1 MALPVYLQQFKAAG
15 IYRVVYDQSTVRGV
29 EAETLRLVVGYSEQG
44 PFNIPTYVKSVSE
57 FKALYGNINKNLE
70 RRGVFFHRLAIQA
83 LAAGP
88 ILCLNLKNFS
98 EQPDAKVDY
107 CSIGTNDNPLAT
119 SEPKKTAVTDIYDT
133 SGFWELSEEQ
143 VANLKSNSNSKKYIN
158 ICAADTIKNSN
169 TFFIRKAIDSNVKG
183 YDITV
188 SDWYSDESEIPE
200 FLKKHLDAK
209 ISDFIAEV
217 YVFGGQFTKEQI
229 DASSTLSKYFTTTGE
244 TLVLKPEVTDAWGDK
259 QDTLE
264 MLYREDTAKP
274 IGHYVGS
281 LIPEFKD
288 KNGNYMALN
297 IVFNQDENVHN
308 MIMSFNT
315 DLLYNTQDSATED
328 ENGRTPN
335 KARMKAAGDA
345 DGNNVADSFSL
356 VDLSKLRVMK
366 LEPGIPTNIT
376 AEDAEKINAVLKDA
390 VKGKTLSADKALS
403 AEDAIA
409 YNSRLKGAV
418 KDTLTAEQAVIYNSR
433 LEGAVKDTLT
443 AEQAVIYNSRLKGA
457 IKANVETTFTAEQL
471 AKYNEAIK
479 DLGGSSSAEPASKA
493 KSASETGTQETTKIT
508 PDEARAAAYN
518 ATLPGAKVEGN
529 NVTPEEAAA
538 YNAALPGA
546 KVEGNNV
553 TPEEAAAY
561 NAALTGAKTEGNN
574 VTPEEAETYNAALA
588 GVISSGND
596 VKPTE
601 AQADAYNNVVL
612 PTILPMPKPVYLK
625 GYTYTTSAVTTL
637 EQKIN
642 WHKSILETLTE
653 YKGLRRALLNKSN
666 IDFRYIVDTFEAYP
680 ESGTAEQDT
689 TKSMLSYLAKQKE
702 SALAILNFPS
712 VRNFVKYSD
721 NTMTYLTNNI
731 FDINKVVKLYRL
743 PNNSEGASFC
753 AFYTPV
759 KFTDGYIDTIV
770 PSAGLVSNL
779 FMQKYASRQ
788 PYYIIAG
795 PNYGL
800 ISSNGLVGPDYNYSN
815 DELQIIEPF
824 GVNCMIYRPGFGT
837 FINANQ
843 TAKQTP
849 VSALSKVHVRE
860 LVIYLQDE
868 IEKVLQSYQW
878 EFNNTTTRN
887 AILDKANQICA
898 RVAANGG
905 IQAYLNVM
913 DESNNTPDVIDN
925 EMAILS
931 THIEPGRGCGK
942 MIQELTIYRTGE
954 LSSTITE

>member
-88 ILCLNLKNFS
+88 ILCLNLKKFNN
-98 EQPDAKVDY
+98 EQVQYCPIGFGTDAA
-107 CSIGTNDNPLAT
+107 NNPLAT
-119 SEPKKTAVTDIYDT
+119 PAVENVAVTSIYDT
-133 SGFWELSEEQ
+133 SGFWELSEEN
-143 VANLKSNSNSKKYIN
+143 VAALSETKKNYIN

-217 YVFGGQFTKEQI
+217 YVFGGQFTKAQI
-229 DASSTLSKYFTTTGE
+229 DASSTLSKYFTTTEEGN
-244 TLVLKPEVTDAWGDK
+244 TPILKPEVTNAWGDK

-274 IGHYVGS
+274 IGHYIGS

-315 DLLYNTQDSATED
+315 DLLYEPTNDSQNNTGGGNTGVTGKSMAPMRSAT
-328 ENGRTPN
+328 T
-335 KARMKAAGDA
+335 GDTKTVSA
-345 DGNNVADSFSL
+345 FDIID
-356 VDLSKLRVMK
+356 LRVPK
-366 LEPGIPTNIT
+366 LEPGIPTKIT
-376 AEDAEKINAVLKDA
+376 PEQAEKINAVLKDA
-390 VKGKTLSADKALS
+390 VKDKILSADKALS
-403 AEDAIA
+403 VEDAIA
-409 YNSRLKGAV
+409 YNSRL
-418 KDTLTAEQAVIYNSR
+418 E
-433 LEGAVKDTLT
+433 
-443 AEQAVIYNSRLKGA
+443 GA
-457 IKANVETTFTAEQL
+457 IKANVETPFTAEQL
-471 AKYNEAIK
+471 AKYNAAIK
-479 DLGGSSSAEPASKA
+479 DLGGSIPAEPGA
-493 KSASETGTQETTKIT
+493 KTQAISETGTQEPTKVT
-508 PDEARAAAYN
+508 PNEAQAAAYN
-518 ATLPGAKVEGN
+518 ATLAGAKAEGDTLN
-529 NVTPEEAAA
+529 T
-538 YNAALPGA
+538 
-546 KVEGNNV
+546 
-553 TPEEAAAY
+553 
-561 NAALTGAKTEGNN
+561 
-574 VTPEEAETYNAALA
+574 EEAEAYNAALA
-588 GVISSGND
+588 GAISPGDS
-596 VKPTE
+596 VEPTE
-601 AQADAYNNVVL
+601 AQANAYNNIVL
-612 PTILPMPKPVYLK
+612 PEEIEKKMPKPVYLK

-637 EQKIN
+637 EQKIG

-753 AFYTPV
+753 AFYTPL

-800 ISSNGLVGPDYNYSN
+800 ISSNGLVGPD
-815 DELQIIEPF
+815 
-824 GVNCMIYRPGFGT
+824 
-837 FINANQ
+837 
-843 TAKQTP
+843 
-849 VSALSKVHVRE
+849 
-860 LVIYLQDE
+860 
-868 IEKVLQSYQW
+868 
-878 EFNNTTTRN
+878 
-887 AILDKANQICA
+887 
-898 RVAANGG
+898 
-905 IQAYLNVM
+905 
-913 DESNNTPDVIDN
+913 
-925 EMAILS
+925 
-931 THIEPGRGCGK
+931 
-942 MIQELTIYRTGE
+942 
-954 LSSTITE
+954 

>member
-98 EQPDAKVDY
+98 KQTDANVEY
-107 CSIGTNDNPLAT
+107 CTIGADDNPLAT
-119 SEPKKTAVTDIYDT
+119 SDPIETAVTNIYDT

-143 VANLKSNSNSKKYIN
+143 VANLNSKNYIN

-169 TFFIRKAIDSNVKG
+169 TFFIRKAIGSNVKG

-200 FLKKHLDAK
+200 FLKKHLNAK

-229 DASSTLSKYFTTTGE
+229 SASSVLGKYFDDKAVSP
-244 TLVLKPEVTDAWGDK
+244 TLRLEVTDAWGDK

-315 DLLYNTQDSATED
+315 DLLYKTQDSVTPK
-328 ENGRTPN
+328 TPN
-335 KARMKAAGDA
+335 KARMKAAGVT
-345 DGNNVADSFSL
+345 GSNNVADSFNL
-356 VDLSKLRVMK
+356 VDLSVMK
-366 LEPGIPTNIT
+366 LEPGIPTKIT
-376 AEDAEKINAVLKDA
+376 PEQAEKINAVLKDA
-390 VKGKTLSADKALS
+390 VKDKFLSANKALS
-403 AEDAIA
+403 VEDAIA
-409 YNSRLKGAV
+409 YNSRL
-418 KDTLTAEQAVIYNSR
+418 E
-433 LEGAVKDTLT
+433 
-443 AEQAVIYNSRLKGA
+443 GA
-457 IKANVETTFTAEQL
+457 IKANIETTFTAEQL
-471 AKYNEAIK
+471 VKYNAAIK
-479 DLGGSSSAEPASKA
+479 DLGGSIPAEPAVKA
-493 KSASETGTQETTKIT
+493 KSVSEEGTQEPTKVT
-508 PDEARAAAYN
+508 PNEAQAAAYN
-518 ATLPGAKVEGN
+518 ATLAGAKAEGDTLN
-529 NVTPEEAAA
+529 D
-538 YNAALPGA
+538 G
-546 KVEGNNV
+546 
-553 TPEEAAAY
+553 
-561 NAALTGAKTEGNN
+561 
-574 VTPEEAETYNAALA
+574 EAEAYNAALA

-601 AQADAYNNVVL
+601 AQANAYNTL
-612 PTILPMPKPVYLK
+612 LMPKPVYLE
-625 GYTYTTSAVTTL
+625 GYTYTTSPVTNL
-637 EQKIN
+637 KEKID
-642 WHKSILETLTE
+642 WHKSILETLTK

-721 NTMTYLTNNI
+721 TYLTNNI

-753 AFYTPV
+753 AFYTPL

-905 IQAYLNVM
+905 IQAYFNVM

>member
-88 ILCLNLKNFS
+88 ILCLNLKKFNN
-98 EQPDAKVDY
+98 EQVQY
-107 CSIGTNDNPLAT
+107 CPIGTGTDAANNPLAT
-119 SEPKKTAVTDIYDT
+119 PAVENVAVTSIYDT
-133 SGFWELSEEQ
+133 SGFWELSEEN
-143 VANLKSNSNSKKYIN
+143 VAALSETKKNYIN

-200 FLKKHLDAK
+200 FLKEHLDAK

-217 YVFGGQFTKEQI
+217 YVFGGQFTKAQI

-244 TLVLKPEVTDAWGDK
+244 TLVLKPEVTNAWGDK

-315 DLLYNTQDSATED
+315 DLLYETPDDSQNNTEGGNTDVTGKSMAPMRSTTTGDTKAVSAFD
-328 ENGRTPN
+328 II
-335 KARMKAAGDA
+335 D
-345 DGNNVADSFSL
+345 
-356 VDLSKLRVMK
+356 LRVPK
-366 LEPGIPTNIT
+366 LEPGIPTKIT
-376 AEDAEKINAVLKDA
+376 PEQAEKINA
-390 VKGKTLSADKALS
+390 T
-403 AEDAIA
+403 
-409 YNSRLKGAV
+409 
-418 KDTLTAEQAVIYNSR
+418 

-479 DLGGSSSAEPASKA
+479 DLGGSIPAEPAVKA
-493 KSASETGTQETTKIT
+493 KSASEAGTQETTKIT
-508 PDEARAAAYN
+508 PDEAQAAAYN
-518 ATLPGAKVEGN
+518 ATLTGAKKTGDKLDK
-529 NVTPEEAAA
+529 TQ
-538 YNAALPGA
+538 
-546 KVEGNNV
+546 
-553 TPEEAAAY
+553 AAAY
-561 NAALTGAKTEGNN
+561 NAALTGA
-574 VTPEEAETYNAALA
+574 
-588 GVISSGND
+588 ISDGD
-596 VKPTE
+596 GVKPTE
-601 AQADAYNNVVL
+601 AQANAYNNIVL
-612 PTILPMPKPVYLK
+612 PEEIEKKMPKPVYLQ
-625 GYTYTTSAVTTL
+625 GYTYTTSAVTNL
-637 EQKIN
+637 KEKIS

-753 AFYTPV
+753 AFYTPL

>member
-98 EQPDAKVDY
+98 DKTDAKVEY

-119 SEPKKTAVTDIYDT
+119 SDPTPTAVTEIYDT

-143 VANLKSNSNSKKYIN
+143 VANLNPNKYIN
-158 ICAADTIKNSN
+158 ICAADTKKNSN

-200 FLKKHLDAK
+200 FLKEHLDAK

-217 YVFGGQFTKEQI
+217 YVFGGQFTKAQI

-244 TLVLKPEVTDAWGDK
+244 TLVLKPEVTNAWGDK

-315 DLLYNTQDSATED
+315 DLLYKSNVTPK
-328 ENGRTPN
+328 TPN
-335 KARMKAAGDA
+335 KARMKAAGVT
-345 DGNNVADSFSL
+345 GSNNVTDSFSL
-356 VDLSKLRVMK
+356 VDLSVMK
-366 LEPGIPTNIT
+366 LEPGIPTKIT
-376 AEDAEKINAVLKDA
+376 PEQAEKINAVLKDA
-390 VKGKTLSADKALS
+390 VKDKFLSADKALS

-409 YNSRLKGAV
+409 YNSRL
-418 KDTLTAEQAVIYNSR
+418 E
-433 LEGAVKDTLT
+433 
-443 AEQAVIYNSRLKGA
+443 GA
-457 IKANVETTFTAEQL
+457 IKAGIETAFTTEQL
-471 AKYNEAIK
+471 AKYNAAIQ
-479 DLGGSSSAEPASKA
+479 DLGGSIPAEPAVKA
-493 KSASETGTQETTKIT
+493 KSASEVGTQELTKVT
-508 PDEARAAAYN
+508 PDKARAAAYN
-518 ATLPGAKVEGN
+518 ATLAGAKAEGDTLN
-529 NVTPEEAAA
+529 DEEAAA
-538 YNAALPGA
+538 YNAALVGAISPGD
-546 KVEGNNV
+546 NV
-553 TPEEAAAY
+553 
-561 NAALTGAKTEGNN
+561 N
-574 VTPEEAETYNAALA
+574 
-588 GVISSGND
+588 
-596 VKPTE
+596 PTE
-601 AQADAYNNVVL
+601 AQANAYNTL
-612 PTILPMPKPVYLK
+612 MPKPVYLE
-625 GYTYTTSAVTTL
+625 GYTYTTSAVTNL
-637 EQKIN
+637 QEKIS

-743 PNNSEGASFC
+743 PSNAEGASFC
-753 AFYTPV
+753 AFYTPL

-878 EFNNTTTRN
+878 EFNNATTRN

>member
-98 EQPDAKVDY
+98 EQDDAKVEY
-107 CSIGTNDNPLAT
+107 CSIGADDNPLAT
-119 SEPKKTAVTDIYDT
+119 SESKKDVVTKIYDT

-143 VANLKSNSNSKKYIN
+143 VANLNPDKYIN

-217 YVFGGQFTKEQI
+217 YVFGGQFTKAQI

-315 DLLYNTQDSATED
+315 DLLYKTQDSVTPK
-328 ENGRTPN
+328 TPN
-335 KARMKAAGDA
+335 KARMKAAGVT
-345 DGNNVADSFSL
+345 GSNNVADSFNL
-356 VDLSKLRVMK
+356 VDLSVMK
-366 LEPGIPTNIT
+366 LEPGIPTKIT
-376 AEDAEKINAVLKDA
+376 PEQAEKINAVLKDA
-390 VKGKTLSADKALS
+390 VKDKFLSANKALS
-403 AEDAIA
+403 VEDAIA
-409 YNSRLKGAV
+409 YNSRL
-418 KDTLTAEQAVIYNSR
+418 E
-433 LEGAVKDTLT
+433 
-443 AEQAVIYNSRLKGA
+443 GA

-471 AKYNEAIK
+471 VKYNAAIK
-479 DLGGSSSAEPASKA
+479 DLGGSIPAEPAVKA
-493 KSASETGTQETTKIT
+493 KSVSEEGTQEQTKIT
-508 PDEARAAAYN
+508 PNKAEAAAYN
-518 ATLPGAKVEGN
+518 ATLAGAKAEGDTLN
-529 NVTPEEAAA
+529 D
-538 YNAALPGA
+538 G
-546 KVEGNNV
+546 
-553 TPEEAAAY
+553 
-561 NAALTGAKTEGNN
+561 
-574 VTPEEAETYNAALA
+574 EAETYNAALVGA
-588 GVISSGND
+588 ISPGDS
-596 VKPTE
+596 VEPTE
-601 AQADAYNNVVL
+601 AQANAYNTL
-612 PTILPMPKPVYLK
+612 KPKPVYLE
-625 GYTYTTSAVTTL
+625 GYTYTTSPVTNL
-637 EQKIN
+637 KEKID
-642 WHKSILETLTE
+642 WHKDILSTLTE

-731 FDINKVVKLYRL
+731 FDINKVVKFYRL

-753 AFYTPV
+753 AFYTPL

>member
-98 EQPDAKVDY
+98 EQSDAKVEY
-107 CSIGTNDNPLAT
+107 CTIEDDGNQLAA
-119 SEPKKTAVTDIYDT
+119 SEPIETEVTNIYDT

-143 VANLKSNSNSKKYIN
+143 VANLNSRKYIN

-200 FLKKHLDAK
+200 FLKELLDSK

-217 YVFGGQFTKEQI
+217 YVFGGQFTNDQI
-229 DASSTLSKYFTTTGE
+229 SASSTLGKYFTTTGE
-244 TLVLKPEVTDAWGDK
+244 TPVLKPEVTNAWGDK

-281 LIPEFKD
+281 FIPEFKD

-315 DLLYNTQDSATED
+315 DLLYNTQSSV
-328 ENGRTPN
+328 TPN
-335 KARMKAAGDA
+335 NARMKAAGVT
-345 DGNNVADSFSL
+345 GSNNATDSFSL

-366 LEPGIPTNIT
+366 LEPGIPTKIT
-376 AEDAEKINAVLKDA
+376 AEDAEKINAA
-390 VKGKTLSADKALS
+390 
-403 AEDAIA
+403 
-409 YNSRLKGAV
+409 
-418 KDTLTAEQAVIYNSR
+418 

-443 AEQAVIYNSRLKGA
+443 AEQAVIYNSLLEGA

-471 AKYNEAIK
+471 VKYNAAIK
-479 DLGGSSSAEPASKA
+479 DLGGSIPAEPVVKA
-493 KSASETGTQETTKIT
+493 KSANEAGTQEPTKVT
-508 PDEARAAAYN
+508 PNEAQAAAYN
-518 ATLPGAKVEGN
+518 AKLTGAKKTGDKLDKQQ
-529 NVTPEEAAA
+529 AAA

-546 KVEGNNV
+546 ISPGDSVE
-553 TPEEAAAY
+553 
-561 NAALTGAKTEGNN
+561 
-574 VTPEEAETYNAALA
+574 
-588 GVISSGND
+588 
-596 VKPTE
+596 PTE
-601 AQADAYNNVVL
+601 DQADAYNTL
-612 PTILPMPKPVYLK
+612 LMPKPVYLQ
-625 GYTYTTSAVTTL
+625 GYTYTTNAVTTL
-637 EQKIN
+637 EQKIG

-680 ESGTAEQDT
+680 ESGTTEQDT

-721 NTMTYLTNNI
+721 TYLTNNI
-731 FDINKVVKLYRL
+731 FDINKVVKFYRL

-753 AFYTPV
+753 AFYTPL

>member
-98 EQPDAKVDY
+98 NNQTGANVEY
-107 CSIGTNDNPLAT
+107 CSIGADNNPLAT
-119 SEPKKTAVTDIYDT
+119 SDPTPTAVTDIYDT

-143 VANLKSNSNSKKYIN
+143 VANLNPDKYIN

-169 TFFIRKAIDSNVKG
+169 TFFIRKAIGSNVKG

-188 SDWYSDESEIPE
+188 SDWYSDETEIPE

-217 YVFGGQFTKEQI
+217 YVFGGKFTNEQI
-229 DASSTLSKYFTTTGE
+229 SASSVLGKYFDPKKE
-244 TLVLKPEVTDAWGDK
+244 SPTLRPEVTNAWGDK

-315 DLLYNTQDSATED
+315 DLLYKTTDDSQNNIGGGNTDATGKSMAPMRAATTGDTKTVSAFD
-328 ENGRTPN
+328 II
-335 KARMKAAGDA
+335 D
-345 DGNNVADSFSL
+345 
-356 VDLSKLRVMK
+356 LRVPK
-366 LEPGIPTNIT
+366 LEPGIPTKIT
-376 AEDAEKINAVLKDA
+376 PEDAEKINAVLKDA
-390 VKGKTLSADKALS
+390 VKDKILSANKALS

-409 YNSRLKGAV
+409 YNSRL
-418 KDTLTAEQAVIYNSR
+418 E
-433 LEGAVKDTLT
+433 
-443 AEQAVIYNSRLKGA
+443 GA
-457 IKANVETTFTAEQL
+457 IKAGIETAFTTEQL
-471 AKYNEAIK
+471 AKYNAAIK
-479 DLGGSSSAEPASKA
+479 DLGGSIPAEPAVKA
-493 KSASETGTQETTKIT
+493 KSVNEAGTQEPTRVT
-508 PDEARAAAYN
+508 PNEAQAAAYN
-518 ATLPGAKVEGN
+518 ATL
-529 NVTPEEAAA
+529 
-538 YNAALPGA
+538 
-546 KVEGNNV
+546 
-553 TPEEAAAY
+553 
-561 NAALTGAKTEGNN
+561 TGAKAEGDTLNDG
-574 VTPEEAETYNAALA
+574 EAETYNAALVGA
-588 GVISSGND
+588 ISSGGSVN
-596 VKPTE
+596 PTE
-601 AQADAYNNVVL
+601 AQANAYNNIVL
-612 PTILPMPKPVYLK
+612 PEEIEKQMPKPVYLE
-625 GYTYTTSAVTTL
+625 GYTYTTD
-637 EQKIN
+637 KITDLDSKIQ
-642 WHKSILETLTE
+642 WHKSILKTLTK

-680 ESGTAEQDT
+680 ETGTSSDDAEQDT
-689 TKSMLSYLAKQKE
+689 TKCMLSYLAKQKE

-712 VRNFVKYSD
+712 VRNFVKSSATLD
-721 NTMTYLTNNI
+721 TYLTNKV
-731 FDINKVVKLYRL
+731 FDINKVVKLYKL
-743 PNNSEGASFC
+743 PSNAEGASFC
-753 AFYTPV
+753 AFYTPL

>member
-88 ILCLNLKNFS
+88 ILCLNLKKFNN
-98 EQPDAKVDY
+98 EQVQYCPIGFGTDAA
-107 CSIGTNDNPLAT
+107 NNPLAT
-119 SEPKKTAVTDIYDT
+119 PAVENVAVTSIYDT
-133 SGFWELSEEQ
+133 SGFWELSEEN
-143 VANLKSNSNSKKYIN
+143 VAALSETKKNYIN

-217 YVFGGQFTKEQI
+217 YVFGGQFTKAQI
-229 DASSTLSKYFTTTGE
+229 DASSTLSKYFTTTEEGN
-244 TLVLKPEVTDAWGDK
+244 TPILKPEVTNAWGDK

-274 IGHYVGS
+274 IGHYIGS

-315 DLLYNTQDSATED
+315 DLLYNTQDSV
-328 ENGRTPN
+328 PHN
-335 KARMKAAGDA
+335 KARMKVAGNT
-345 DGNNVADSFSL
+345 DGNNAADDTFSL
-356 VDLSKLRVMK
+356 VDLNKLRVMK
-366 LEPGIPTNIT
+366 LEPGIPTTIT

-390 VKGKTLSADKALS
+390 VKDKILSADKALS
-403 AEDAIA
+403 VEDAIA
-409 YNSRLKGAV
+409 YNSRL
-418 KDTLTAEQAVIYNSR
+418 E
-433 LEGAVKDTLT
+433 
-443 AEQAVIYNSRLKGA
+443 GA
-457 IKANVETTFTAEQL
+457 IKANIETTFTAEQL
-471 AKYNEAIK
+471 AKYNAAIK
-479 DLGGSSSAEPASKA
+479 DLGGSIPAEPAVKA
-493 KSASETGTQETTKIT
+493 KSASEAGTQEPTKVT
-508 PDEARAAAYN
+508 PNEAQAAAYN
-518 ATLPGAKVEGN
+518 ATL
-529 NVTPEEAAA
+529 
-538 YNAALPGA
+538 
-546 KVEGNNV
+546 
-553 TPEEAAAY
+553 
-561 NAALTGAKTEGNN
+561 TGAKAEGDTLN
-574 VTPEEAETYNAALA
+574 TEEAEAYNAALA
-588 GVISSGND
+588 GVISSGNN
-596 VKPTE
+596 VNPTE
-601 AQADAYNNVVL
+601 AQANAYNTL
-612 PTILPMPKPVYLK
+612 LMPKPVYLK
-625 GYTYTTSAVTTL
+625 GYTYTTNAVTTL
-637 EQKIN
+637 EQKIG

-721 NTMTYLTNNI
+721 TITYLTNNI

-753 AFYTPV
+753 AFYTPL

>member
-88 ILCLNLKNFS
+88 ILCLNLKKFDN
-98 EQPDAKVDY
+98 EQVQYCAIGSGTDAA
-107 CSIGTNDNPLAT
+107 NNPLAT
-119 SEPKKTAVTDIYDT
+119 PGVENAAVTSIYDT
-133 SGFWELSEEQ
+133 SGFWELSEEN
-143 VANLKSNSNSKKYIN
+143 VAALSKTKKNYIN

-229 DASSTLSKYFTTTGE
+229 STSSVLGKYFTTTEEGN
-244 TLVLKPEVTDAWGDK
+244 TPTLKPEVTDAWGDK

-315 DLLYNTQDSATED
+315 DLLYNTQGSVTGD
-328 ENGRTPN
+328 ENGKTPN
-335 KARMKAAGDA
+335 KARMKAAGVTDN
-345 DGNNVADSFSL
+345 NNVADDSFSL

-376 AEDAEKINAVLKDA
+376 LEDAEKINTVLKDA
-390 VKGKTLSADKALS
+390 VKDKILSADKALS
-403 AEDAIA
+403 AENAIA
-409 YNSRLKGAV
+409 
-418 KDTLTAEQAVIYNSR
+418 
-433 LEGAVKDTLT
+433 
-443 AEQAVIYNSRLKGA
+443 YNSRLKGA

-479 DLGGSSSAEPASKA
+479 DLGGSIPAEPAVKA
-493 KSASETGTQETTKIT
+493 KSANEAGTQEPTKVT
-508 PDEARAAAYN
+508 PNEAQAAAYN
-518 ATLPGAKVEGN
+518 ATL
-529 NVTPEEAAA
+529 
-538 YNAALPGA
+538 
-546 KVEGNNV
+546 
-553 TPEEAAAY
+553 
-561 NAALTGAKTEGNN
+561 TGAKAEGDTLNN
-574 VTPEEAETYNAALA
+574 EEAKTYNAALA
-588 GVISSGND
+588 GVISPGYSVN
-596 VKPTE
+596 PTE
-601 AQADAYNNVVL
+601 ARANAYNNVVL
-612 PTILPMPKPVYLK
+612 PTILPMPKPVYLE
-625 GYTYTTSAVTTL
+625 GYTYTTSPVTNL
-637 EQKIN
+637 KQKID
-642 WHKSILETLTE
+642 WHKSILKTLTE

-680 ESGTAEQDT
+680 ETGTSSDDAEQDT

-721 NTMTYLTNNI
+721 NTMTYLTNNV
-731 FDINKVVKLYRL
+731 FDINKVVKLYKL
-743 PNNSEGASFC
+743 PSNAEGASFC
-753 AFYTPV
+753 AFYTPL

>member
-98 EQPDAKVDY
+98 NQTAAKVEY
-107 CSIGTNDNPLAT
+107 CTIGADDNPLAT
-119 SEPKKTAVTDIYDT
+119 SEPIQTAVTNIYDT

-143 VANLKSNSNSKKYIN
+143 VANLKSNSNSKNYIN

-169 TFFIRKAIDSNVKG
+169 TFFIRKAISSNVKG

-200 FLKKHLDAK
+200 FLKEHLDAK

-229 DASSTLSKYFTTTGE
+229 SASSVLDKYFDPKKE
-244 TLVLKPEVTDAWGDK
+244 SPTLRPEVTNAWGDK

-315 DLLYNTQDSATED
+315 DLLYEPADDSQNNTEGRNTDVTGKSMAPMRAATTGDTKTVSAFD
-328 ENGRTPN
+328 II
-335 KARMKAAGDA
+335 D
-345 DGNNVADSFSL
+345 
-356 VDLSKLRVMK
+356 LRVPK
-366 LEPGIPTNIT
+366 LEPGIPTKIT
-376 AEDAEKINAVLKDA
+376 PEQTEKINA
-390 VKGKTLSADKALS
+390 T
-403 AEDAIA
+403 
-409 YNSRLKGAV
+409 
-418 KDTLTAEQAVIYNSR
+418 

-443 AEQAVIYNSRLKGA
+443 AEQAVIYNSQLKGA
-457 IKANVETTFTAEQL
+457 IKANVETTLTAEQL
-471 AKYNEAIK
+471 AIYNAAIK
-479 DLGGSSSAEPASKA
+479 DLGGSIPAEHAVKA
-493 KSASETGTQETTKIT
+493 KSASENDTQDRTSSETTNVT
-508 PDEARAAAYN
+508 PNEAQAAAYN
-518 ATLPGAKVEGN
+518 ATLTGAKKTGDKLDK
-529 NVTPEEAAA
+529 TQAAT

-546 KVEGNNV
+546 
-553 TPEEAAAY
+553 
-561 NAALTGAKTEGNN
+561 
-574 VTPEEAETYNAALA
+574 
-588 GVISSGND
+588 ISSGDSVN
-596 VKPTE
+596 PTE
-601 AQADAYNNVVL
+601 AQANAYNNIVL
-612 PTILPMPKPVYLK
+612 PEEIEKQMPKPVYLK

-712 VRNFVKYSD
+712 VRNFVKYND
-721 NTMTYLTNNI
+721 TYLTNNI
-731 FDINKVVKLYRL
+731 FDINKVVKFYRL

-753 AFYTPV
+753 AFYTPL

>member
-98 EQPDAKVDY
+98 DQDGAKVEY
-107 CSIGTNDNPLAT
+107 CSIGADNNPLAT
-119 SEPKKTAVTDIYDT
+119 SEPIETAVTDIYDT
-133 SGFWELSEEQ
+133 SGFWELSEEN
-143 VANLKSNSNSKKYIN
+143 VANLNSNKYIN

-217 YVFGGQFTKEQI
+217 YVFGGQFTKAQI
-229 DASSTLSKYFTTTGE
+229 DASSVLDKYFDSKKE
-244 TLVLKPEVTDAWGDK
+244 SPTLRPEVTNAWGDK

-308 MIMSFNT
+308 MIMSFNA
-315 DLLYNTQDSATED
+315 DLLYDTQGSETH
-328 ENGRTPN
+328 N
-335 KARMKAAGDA
+335 KARMKAVGVT
-345 DGNNVADSFSL
+345 GSNNVADSFSL
-356 VDLSKLRVMK
+356 IDLSKLRVMK

-390 VKGKTLSADKALS
+390 VKDKFLSANKALS

-409 YNSRLKGAV
+409 YNSRL
-418 KDTLTAEQAVIYNSR
+418 E
-433 LEGAVKDTLT
+433 
-443 AEQAVIYNSRLKGA
+443 GA
-457 IKANVETTFTAEQL
+457 IKAGIETAFTAEQL

-479 DLGGSSSAEPASKA
+479 DLGGSIPAEPAVKA
-493 KSASETGTQETTKIT
+493 KSVNEAGTQETTKVT
-508 PDEARAAAYN
+508 PNEAQAAAYN
-518 ATLPGAKVEGN
+518 ATL
-529 NVTPEEAAA
+529 
-538 YNAALPGA
+538 
-546 KVEGNNV
+546 
-553 TPEEAAAY
+553 
-561 NAALTGAKTEGNN
+561 TGAKAEGDTLNDG
-574 VTPEEAETYNAALA
+574 EAETYNAALVGA
-588 GVISSGND
+588 ISPGDS
-596 VKPTE
+596 VEPTE
-601 AQADAYNNVVL
+601 SQANAYNNVVL
-612 PTILPMPKPVYLK
+612 PTILQMPKPVYLK
-625 GYTYTTSAVTTL
+625 GYTYTTD
-637 EQKIN
+637 KITDLDSKIQ
-642 WHKSILETLTE
+642 WHKSILKTLTK
-653 YKGLRRALLNKSN
+653 YKGLRKALLNKSN

-680 ESGTAEQDT
+680 ETGTSSDDAEQDT
-689 TKSMLSYLAKQKE
+689 TKCMLSYLAKQKE

-712 VRNFVKYSD
+712 VRNFVKSSATLD
-721 NTMTYLTNNI
+721 TYLTNKV
-731 FDINKVVKLYRL
+731 FDINKVVNLYKL
-743 PNNSEGASFC
+743 PSNAEGASFC
-753 AFYTPV
+753 AFYTPL

>member
-88 ILCLNLKNFS
+88 ILCLNLKKFNN
-98 EQPDAKVDY
+98 EQVQYCPIGSGTDAA
-107 CSIGTNDNPLAT
+107 NNPLAT
-119 SEPKKTAVTDIYDT
+119 PAVENVAVTSIYDT
-133 SGFWELSEEQ
+133 SGFWELSEEN
-143 VANLKSNSNSKKYIN
+143 VAALSETKKNYIN

-217 YVFGGQFTKEQI
+217 YVFGGQFTKAQI
-229 DASSTLSKYFTTTGE
+229 DASSTLSKYFTTTEEGN
-244 TLVLKPEVTDAWGDK
+244 TPILKPEVTNAWGDK

-274 IGHYVGS
+274 IGHYIGS

-315 DLLYNTQDSATED
+315 DLLYNTQGS
-328 ENGRTPN
+328 GTPN
-335 KARMKAAGDA
+335 KARMKVAGNT
-345 DGNNVADSFSL
+345 DGNNAADDTFSL
-356 VDLSKLRVMK
+356 VDLNKLRVMK
-366 LEPGIPTNIT
+366 LEPGIPTKIT
-376 AEDAEKINAVLKDA
+376 PEDAEKINAVLKDA
-390 VKGKTLSADKALS
+390 VKDKILSADKALS
-403 AEDAIA
+403 VEDAIA
-409 YNSRLKGAV
+409 YNSRL
-418 KDTLTAEQAVIYNSR
+418 E
-433 LEGAVKDTLT
+433 
-443 AEQAVIYNSRLKGA
+443 GA
-457 IKANVETTFTAEQL
+457 IKANIETTFTAEQL
-471 AKYNEAIK
+471 ANYNAAIK
-479 DLGGSSSAEPASKA
+479 DLGGSIPAEPAAKA
-493 KSASETGTQETTKIT
+493 QAISETGTQEPTKVT
-508 PDEARAAAYN
+508 PNEAQAAAYN
-518 ATLPGAKVEGN
+518 ATL
-529 NVTPEEAAA
+529 
-538 YNAALPGA
+538 
-546 KVEGNNV
+546 
-553 TPEEAAAY
+553 
-561 NAALTGAKTEGNN
+561 TGAKAEGDTLN
-574 VTPEEAETYNAALA
+574 TEEAEAYNAALA
-588 GVISSGND
+588 GVISPGDN
-596 VKPTE
+596 VNPTE
-601 AQADAYNNVVL
+601 AQANAYNNVVL

-625 GYTYTTSAVTTL
+625 GYTYTTGAVTTL
-637 EQKIN
+637 EQKIG

-721 NTMTYLTNNI
+721 TITYLTNNI

-753 AFYTPV
+753 AFYTPL

>member
-88 ILCLNLKNFS
+88 ILCLNLKKFDN
-98 EQPDAKVDY
+98 EQVQYCPIGSGTDAA
-107 CSIGTNDNPLAT
+107 NNPLAT
-119 SEPKKTAVTDIYDT
+119 PAVENVAVTSIYDT
-133 SGFWELSEEQ
+133 SGFWELSEENV
-143 VANLKSNSNSKKYIN
+143 VALSKTKKNYIN

-217 YVFGGQFTKEQI
+217 YVFGGQFTKAQI

-244 TLVLKPEVTDAWGDK
+244 TIVLKPEVTNAWGDK

-264 MLYREDTAKP
+264 MLYKEDTAKP

-315 DLLYNTQDSATED
+315 DLLYDTQDSVTED
-328 ENGRTPN
+328 ENAGVPN
-335 KARMKAAGDA
+335 KARMKAAGVA
-345 DGNNVADSFSL
+345 GGNNATDSFSL

-390 VKGKTLSADKALS
+390 VKGKTLSADKALN
-403 AEDAIA
+403 AEEAIA
-409 YNSRLKGAV
+409 YNSRL
-418 KDTLTAEQAVIYNSR
+418 E
-433 LEGAVKDTLT
+433 
-443 AEQAVIYNSRLKGA
+443 GA

-471 AKYNEAIK
+471 AKYNEAIQ
-479 DLGGSSSAEPASKA
+479 DLGGSIPAEPAVKA
-493 KSASETGTQETTKIT
+493 KSVSETGTQELTKVT

-518 ATLPGAKVEGN
+518 ATLAGAKAEGDTLN
-529 NVTPEEAAA
+529 NEEAKA
-538 YNAALPGA
+538 
-546 KVEGNNV
+546 
-553 TPEEAAAY
+553 
-561 NAALTGAKTEGNN
+561 
-574 VTPEEAETYNAALA
+574 YNAALA
-588 GVISSGND
+588 GVISHGDS

-612 PTILPMPKPVYLK
+612 PTILPMPKPVYLE

-637 EQKIN
+637 KQKID
-642 WHKSILETLTE
+642 WHKDILSTLTE

-753 AFYTPV
+753 AFYTPL

-779 FMQKYASRQ
+779 FMQKYTSRQ

>member
-88 ILCLNLKNFS
+88 ILCLNLKKFNN
-98 EQPDAKVDY
+98 EQVQYCPIGSGTDAA
-107 CSIGTNDNPLAT
+107 NNPLAT
-119 SEPKKTAVTDIYDT
+119 PAVENVAVTSIYDT
-133 SGFWELSEEQ
+133 SGFWELSEEN
-143 VANLKSNSNSKKYIN
+143 VAALSETKKNYIN

-217 YVFGGQFTKEQI
+217 YVFGGQFTKAQI
-229 DASSTLSKYFTTTGE
+229 DASSTLSKYFTTTEEGN
-244 TLVLKPEVTDAWGDK
+244 TPILKPEVTNAWGDK

-274 IGHYVGS
+274 IGHYIGS

-315 DLLYNTQDSATED
+315 DLLYNTQGS
-328 ENGRTPN
+328 GTPN
-335 KARMKAAGDA
+335 KARMKATEVAGN
-345 DGNNVADSFSL
+345 NNVADDTFSL
-356 VDLSKLRVMK
+356 VDLNKLRVMK
-366 LEPGIPTNIT
+366 LEPGIPTTIT
-376 AEDAEKINAVLKDA
+376 AEDAEKINAALEGA
-390 VKGKTLSADKALS
+390 VKDTLT
-403 AEDAIA
+403 AEQAII
-409 YNSRLKGAV
+409 YNSRLEGAV

-443 AEQAVIYNSRLKGA
+443 AEQAVIYNSRLEGA
-457 IKANVETTFTAEQL
+457 IKANVETTFTTEQL

-479 DLGGSSSAEPASKA
+479 DLGGSIPAEPAVKA
-493 KSASETGTQETTKIT
+493 KSASEAGTQEPTKVT
-508 PDEARAAAYN
+508 PNEAQAAAYN
-518 ATLPGAKVEGN
+518 ATLTGAKKTGDKLDKQQAATYNAALTGAKSEGQT
-529 NVTPEEAAA
+529 VTPEQATA

-546 KVEGNNV
+546 ISPGDNV
-553 TPEEAAAY
+553 
-561 NAALTGAKTEGNN
+561 N
-574 VTPEEAETYNAALA
+574 
-588 GVISSGND
+588 
-596 VKPTE
+596 PTE
-601 AQADAYNNVVL
+601 AQANAYNNVVL

-637 EQKIN
+637 EQKIG

-721 NTMTYLTNNI
+721 TITYLTNNI

-753 AFYTPV
+753 AFYTPL

>member
-88 ILCLNLKNFS
+88 ILCLNLKKFNN
-98 EQPDAKVDY
+98 EQVQYCPIGFGTDAA
-107 CSIGTNDNPLAT
+107 NNPLAT
-119 SEPKKTAVTDIYDT
+119 PAVENVAVTSIYDT
-133 SGFWELSEEQ
+133 SGFWELSEEN
-143 VANLKSNSNSKKYIN
+143 VAALSETKKNYIN

-217 YVFGGQFTKEQI
+217 YVFGGQFTKAQI
-229 DASSTLSKYFTTTGE
+229 DASSTLSKYFTTTEEGN
-244 TLVLKPEVTDAWGDK
+244 TPILKPEVTNAWGDK

-274 IGHYVGS
+274 IGHYIGS

-315 DLLYNTQDSATED
+315 DLLYNTQDSV
-328 ENGRTPN
+328 PHN
-335 KARMKAAGDA
+335 KARMKVAGNT
-345 DGNNVADSFSL
+345 DGNNAADSFSL

-366 LEPGIPTNIT
+366 LEPGIPTTIT
-376 AEDAEKINAVLKDA
+376 AEDAEKINAALEGA
-390 VKGKTLSADKALS
+390 VKDTLT
-403 AEDAIA
+403 AEQAII
-409 YNSRLKGAV
+409 YNSRLEGAV

-443 AEQAVIYNSRLKGA
+443 AEQAVIYNSRLEGA
-457 IKANVETTFTAEQL
+457 IKANVETTFTTEQL

-479 DLGGSSSAEPASKA
+479 DLGGSIPAEPAVKA
-493 KSASETGTQETTKIT
+493 KSASEAGTQEPTKVT
-508 PDEARAAAYN
+508 PNEAQAAAYN
-518 ATLPGAKVEGN
+518 ATLTGAKKTGDKLDKQQAATYNAALAGAKSEGQT
-529 NVTPEEAAA
+529 VTPEQATA

-546 KVEGNNV
+546 KTKGQTV
-553 TPEEAAAY
+553 TPEQATAY
-561 NAALTGAKTEGNN
+561 NAALPGAISPGDN
-574 VTPEEAETYNAALA
+574 VN
-588 GVISSGND
+588 
-596 VKPTE
+596 PTE
-601 AQADAYNNVVL
+601 AQANAYNNVVL

-637 EQKIN
+637 EQKIG

-721 NTMTYLTNNI
+721 TITYLTNNI

-753 AFYTPV
+753 AFYTPL

>member
-98 EQPDAKVDY
+98 EKTDAKVQY
-107 CSIGTNDNPLAT
+107 CTIGANDNPLAT
-119 SEPKKTAVTDIYDT
+119 SEPKEAAVTDIYDT

-143 VANLKSNSNSKKYIN
+143 VANLKSDSNSSKYIN

-169 TFFIRKAIDSNVKG
+169 TFFIRKAISSNVKG

-188 SDWYSDESEIPE
+188 SDWYSDESEIPD
-200 FLKKHLDAK
+200 FLKNHLDAK

-217 YVFGGQFTKEQI
+217 YVFGGKFTNEQI
-229 DASSTLSKYFTTTGE
+229 SASSVLGKYFDPKKE
-244 TLVLKPEVTDAWGDK
+244 SPTLRPEVTNAWGDK

-315 DLLYNTQDSATED
+315 DLLYKTTDDSQNNIGGGNTDATGKSMAPMRAATTGDTKTVSAFD
-328 ENGRTPN
+328 II
-335 KARMKAAGDA
+335 D
-345 DGNNVADSFSL
+345 
-356 VDLSKLRVMK
+356 LRVPK
-366 LEPGIPTNIT
+366 LEPGIPTKIT
-376 AEDAEKINAVLKDA
+376 PEQAEKINA
-390 VKGKTLSADKALS
+390 T
-403 AEDAIA
+403 
-409 YNSRLKGAV
+409 
-418 KDTLTAEQAVIYNSR
+418 

-443 AEQAVIYNSRLKGA
+443 AEQAVIYNSRLEGA

-479 DLGGSSSAEPASKA
+479 DLGGSIPAEPAVKA
-493 KSASETGTQETTKIT
+493 KSASEASTQEQTKVT
-508 PDEARAAAYN
+508 PSEAEAAAYN
-518 ATLPGAKVEGN
+518 ATLTGAKKTGDKLN
-529 NVTPEEAAA
+529 KQQAAT
-538 YNAALPGA
+538 YNA
-546 KVEGNNV
+546 V
-553 TPEEAAAY
+553 
-561 NAALTGAKTEGNN
+561 LTGA
-574 VTPEEAETYNAALA
+574 
-588 GVISSGND
+588 ISPGDN

-601 AQADAYNNVVL
+601 AQTNAYNNIVL
-612 PTILPMPKPVYLK
+612 PEEIEKKMPKPVYLE
-625 GYTYTTSAVTTL
+625 GYTYTTD
-637 EQKIN
+637 KITDLDSKIQ

-680 ESGTAEQDT
+680 ETGTSSDDAEQDT
-689 TKSMLSYLAKQKE
+689 TKCMLSYLAKQKE

-712 VRNFVKYSD
+712 VRNFVKSSVTLD
-721 NTMTYLTNNI
+721 TYLTNKV
-731 FDINKVVKLYRL
+731 FDINKVVKLYKL
-743 PNNSEGASFC
+743 PSNAEGASFC
-753 AFYTPV
+753 AFYTPL

-779 FMQKYASRQ
+779 FMQKYTSRQ

>member
-98 EQPDAKVDY
+98 NQTANVEY
-107 CSIGTNDNPLAT
+107 CSIGADDNPLAT
-119 SEPKKTAVTDIYDT
+119 SGPTPTAVTNIYDT
-133 SGFWELSEEQ
+133 AGFWELSEEQ
-143 VANLKSNSNSKKYIN
+143 VANLNPNKYIN

-200 FLKKHLDAK
+200 FLKEHLDAK

-217 YVFGGQFTKEQI
+217 YVFGGQFTKAQI
-229 DASSTLSKYFTTTGE
+229 DASSVLGKYFDDKAE
-244 TLVLKPEVTDAWGDK
+244 SPTLRPEVTDAWGDK

-315 DLLYNTQDSATED
+315 DLLYKTTDDSQNNAEGRNTDVTGKSMAPMRAAAT
-328 ENGRTPN
+328 
-335 KARMKAAGDA
+335 GDTKTVTA
-345 DGNNVADSFSL
+345 FDIID
-356 VDLSKLRVMK
+356 LRVPK
-366 LEPGIPTNIT
+366 LEPGIPTKIT
-376 AEDAEKINAVLKDA
+376 PEQAEKINA
-390 VKGKTLSADKALS
+390 TL
-403 AEDAIA
+403 E
-409 YNSRLKGAV
+409 GAV

-433 LEGAVKDTLT
+433 LEGA
-443 AEQAVIYNSRLKGA
+443 

-471 AKYNEAIK
+471 VKYNEAIK
-479 DLGGSSSAEPASKA
+479 DLGGSTTAEHVAKA
-493 KSASETGTQETTKIT
+493 QAASENDTQDTTSSETTTVT
-508 PDEARAAAYN
+508 PNEAQAAAYN
-518 ATLPGAKVEGN
+518 ATLTGAKKTGDKLDK
-529 NVTPEEAAA
+529 TQAAT

-546 KVEGNNV
+546 
-553 TPEEAAAY
+553 
-561 NAALTGAKTEGNN
+561 
-574 VTPEEAETYNAALA
+574 
-588 GVISSGND
+588 ISSGDSVN
-596 VKPTE
+596 PTE
-601 AQADAYNNVVL
+601 AQANAYNNIVL
-612 PTILPMPKPVYLK
+612 PEEIEKKMPKPVYLK
-625 GYTYTTSAVTTL
+625 GYTYKTSVVTTL
-637 EQKIN
+637 EEKIN
-642 WHKSILETLTE
+642 WHKDILKTLTE

-712 VRNFVKYSD
+712 VRNFVKYGE
-721 NTMTYLTNNI
+721 TYLTNKI

-753 AFYTPV
+753 AFYTPL

-779 FMQKYASRQ
+779 FMQKYTSRQ

>member
-88 ILCLNLKNFS
+88 ILCLNLKKFNN
-98 EQPDAKVDY
+98 EQVQYCPIGSGTDAA
-107 CSIGTNDNPLAT
+107 NNPLAT
-119 SEPKKTAVTDIYDT
+119 PAVENVAVTSIYDT
-133 SGFWELSEEQ
+133 SGFWELSEEN
-143 VANLKSNSNSKKYIN
+143 VAALSKTKKNYIN

-200 FLKKHLDAK
+200 FLKEHLDAK

-217 YVFGGQFTKEQI
+217 YVFGGQFTNEQI
-229 DASSTLSKYFTTTGE
+229 SASSTLGKYFDPE
-244 TLVLKPEVTDAWGDK
+244 KESPTLRPEVTNAWGDK

-315 DLLYNTQDSATED
+315 DLLYETTGDSQNNTEGVNTDVTGKSMAPMRAATTGDTKTVSAFD
-328 ENGRTPN
+328 II
-335 KARMKAAGDA
+335 D
-345 DGNNVADSFSL
+345 
-356 VDLSKLRVMK
+356 LRVPK
-366 LEPGIPTNIT
+366 LEPGIPTKIT
-376 AEDAEKINAVLKDA
+376 PEQAEKINA
-390 VKGKTLSADKALS
+390 T
-403 AEDAIA
+403 
-409 YNSRLKGAV
+409 
-418 KDTLTAEQAVIYNSR
+418 

-443 AEQAVIYNSRLKGA
+443 AEQAVIYNSGLEGA

-479 DLGGSSSAEPASKA
+479 DLGDNIPAEPAVKA
-493 KSASETGTQETTKIT
+493 KSASEAGTQETTKIT
-508 PDEARAAAYN
+508 PDEAQAAAYN
-518 ATLPGAKVEGN
+518 ATLTGAKKTGDKLDK
-529 NVTPEEAAA
+529 TQAAA

-546 KVEGNNV
+546 ISPGDSVE
-553 TPEEAAAY
+553 
-561 NAALTGAKTEGNN
+561 
-574 VTPEEAETYNAALA
+574 
-588 GVISSGND
+588 
-596 VKPTE
+596 PTE
-601 AQADAYNNVVL
+601 AQANAYNNIVL
-612 PTILPMPKPVYLK
+612 PEEIEKKMPKPVYLQ
-625 GYTYTTSAVTTL
+625 GYTYITSAVTTL
-637 EQKIN
+637 KQKID

>member
-98 EQPDAKVDY
+98 DQHDAKVEY
-107 CSIGTNDNPLAT
+107 CSIGDDIPLTT
-119 SEPKKTAVTDIYDT
+119 SEPTPVAVTNIYDT
-133 SGFWELSEEQ
+133 SGFWELSEEK
-143 VANLKSNSNSKKYIN
+143 VANLNSKKYIN

-169 TFFIRKAIDSNVKG
+169 TFFIRKAIDANVKG

-229 DASSTLSKYFTTTGE
+229 SASSVLDKYFDPE
-244 TLVLKPEVTDAWGDK
+244 AESPTLRPEVTNAWGDK

-315 DLLYNTQDSATED
+315 DLLYNPQGSV
-328 ENGRTPN
+328 TPHN
-335 KARMKAAGDA
+335 KARMKAAA
-345 DGNNVADSFSL
+345 VTGNNNVTDDAFSL
-356 VDLSKLRVMK
+356 VDLSVMK
-366 LEPGIPTNIT
+366 LEPGIPTKIT
-376 AEDAEKINAVLKDA
+376 GEDAEKINAVLKDA
-390 VKGKTLSADKALS
+390 VKDKFLSADKALS

-409 YNSRLKGAV
+409 YNSRL
-418 KDTLTAEQAVIYNSR
+418 E
-433 LEGAVKDTLT
+433 
-443 AEQAVIYNSRLKGA
+443 GA
-457 IKANVETTFTAEQL
+457 IKAGIETAFTTEQL
-471 AKYNEAIK
+471 AKYNAAIQ
-479 DLGGSSSAEPASKA
+479 DLGGSIPAEPAVKA
-493 KSASETGTQETTKIT
+493 KSASEASTQEPTKVT
-508 PDEARAAAYN
+508 PNKAQAAAYN
-518 ATLPGAKVEGN
+518 AKLTGAKAEGDTLN
-529 NVTPEEAAA
+529 DGEAEA
-538 YNAALPGA
+538 YNAALVGAISPGDS
-546 KVEGNNV
+546 VE
-553 TPEEAAAY
+553 
-561 NAALTGAKTEGNN
+561 
-574 VTPEEAETYNAALA
+574 
-588 GVISSGND
+588 
-596 VKPTE
+596 PTE
-601 AQADAYNNVVL
+601 AQANAYNTL
-612 PTILPMPKPVYLK
+612 MPKPVYLR

-642 WHKSILETLTE
+642 WHKDILKTLTE

-721 NTMTYLTNNI
+721 TYLTNNI

-753 AFYTPV
+753 AFYTPL

>member
-98 EQPDAKVDY
+98 EQPNANVEY

-119 SEPKKTAVTDIYDT
+119 SDPTPTAVTEIYDT
-133 SGFWELSEEQ
+133 SGFWELSEEE
-143 VANLKSNSNSKKYIN
+143 VANLNPKNYIN

-200 FLKKHLDAK
+200 FLKEHLDAK

-217 YVFGGQFTKEQI
+217 YVFGGQFTKAQI

-244 TLVLKPEVTDAWGDK
+244 TLVLKPEVTNAWGDK

-315 DLLYNTQDSATED
+315 DLLYKSNVTPK
-328 ENGRTPN
+328 TPN
-335 KARMKAAGDA
+335 KARMKAAGVT
-345 DGNNVADSFSL
+345 GSNNVTDSFSL
-356 VDLSKLRVMK
+356 VDLSVMK
-366 LEPGIPTNIT
+366 LEPGIPTKIT
-376 AEDAEKINAVLKDA
+376 PEQAEKINAVLKDA
-390 VKGKTLSADKALS
+390 VKDKFLSADKALS

-409 YNSRLKGAV
+409 YNSRL
-418 KDTLTAEQAVIYNSR
+418 E
-433 LEGAVKDTLT
+433 
-443 AEQAVIYNSRLKGA
+443 GA
-457 IKANVETTFTAEQL
+457 IKAGIETAFTTEQL
-471 AKYNEAIK
+471 AKYNAAIQ
-479 DLGGSSSAEPASKA
+479 DLGGSIPAEPAVKA
-493 KSASETGTQETTKIT
+493 KSASEAGTQEPTKVT
-508 PDEARAAAYN
+508 PNKAQAAAYN
-518 ATLPGAKVEGN
+518 ATLAGAKAEGDTLN
-529 NVTPEEAAA
+529 DGEAEA
-538 YNAALPGA
+538 YNAALVGAISPGDS
-546 KVEGNNV
+546 VE
-553 TPEEAAAY
+553 
-561 NAALTGAKTEGNN
+561 
-574 VTPEEAETYNAALA
+574 
-588 GVISSGND
+588 
-596 VKPTE
+596 PTE
-601 AQADAYNNVVL
+601 AQANAYNTL
-612 PTILPMPKPVYLK
+612 MPKPVYLE
-625 GYTYTTSAVTTL
+625 GYTYNTSTVTTL
-637 EQKIN
+637 EEKIS

-753 AFYTPV
+753 AFYTPL

-878 EFNNTTTRN
+878 EFNNATTRN

-954 LSSTITE
+954 LTSTITE

>member
-98 EQPDAKVDY
+98 EQDDAKVEY
-107 CSIGTNDNPLAT
+107 CTIGADDNPLAT
-119 SEPKKTAVTDIYDT
+119 SAPTPTAVTDIYDT

-143 VANLKSNSNSKKYIN
+143 VANLKSNSNSKNYIN

-169 TFFIRKAIDSNVKG
+169 TFFIRKAIGSNVKG

-217 YVFGGQFTKEQI
+217 YVFGGQFTKAQI

-244 TLVLKPEVTDAWGDK
+244 TPVLKPEVTNAWGDK

-315 DLLYNTQDSATED
+315 DLLYKSNVTPK
-328 ENGRTPN
+328 TPN
-335 KARMKAAGDA
+335 KARMKAAGVT
-345 DGNNVADSFSL
+345 GSNNVTDSFSL
-356 VDLSKLRVMK
+356 VDLSVMK
-366 LEPGIPTNIT
+366 LEPGIPTKIT
-376 AEDAEKINAVLKDA
+376 VEDAEKINAVLKDA
-390 VKGKTLSADKALS
+390 VKDKFLSADKALS

-409 YNSRLKGAV
+409 YNSRL
-418 KDTLTAEQAVIYNSR
+418 E
-433 LEGAVKDTLT
+433 
-443 AEQAVIYNSRLKGA
+443 GA
-457 IKANVETTFTAEQL
+457 IKAGIETAFTTEQL
-471 AKYNEAIK
+471 AKYNAAIQ
-479 DLGGSSSAEPASKA
+479 DLGGSIPAEPAVKA
-493 KSASETGTQETTKIT
+493 KSASEAGTQELTKVT
-508 PDEARAAAYN
+508 PDKARAAAYN
-518 ATLPGAKVEGN
+518 ATLAGAKAEGDTLN
-529 NVTPEEAAA
+529 DEEAAA
-538 YNAALPGA
+538 YNAALVGAISPGD
-546 KVEGNNV
+546 NV
-553 TPEEAAAY
+553 
-561 NAALTGAKTEGNN
+561 N
-574 VTPEEAETYNAALA
+574 
-588 GVISSGND
+588 
-596 VKPTE
+596 PTE
-601 AQADAYNNVVL
+601 AQADAYNTL
-612 PTILPMPKPVYLK
+612 MPKPVYLQ
-625 GYTYTTSAVTTL
+625 GYTYTTNAVTTL
-637 EQKIN
+637 QEKID
-642 WHKSILETLTE
+642 WHKSILETLTI

-712 VRNFVKYSD
+712 VRNFVKYGE
-721 NTMTYLTNNI
+721 TYLTNKI

-753 AFYTPV
+753 AFYTPL

>member
-1 MALPVYLQQFKAAG
+1 
-15 IYRVVYDQSTVRGV
+15 
-29 EAETLRLVVGYSEQG
+29 
-44 PFNIPTYVKSVSE
+44 
-57 FKALYGNINKNLE
+57 
-70 RRGVFFHRLAIQA
+70 
-83 LAAGP
+83 
-88 ILCLNLKNFS
+88 
-98 EQPDAKVDY
+98 
-107 CSIGTNDNPLAT
+107 
-119 SEPKKTAVTDIYDT
+119 
-133 SGFWELSEEQ
+133 
-143 VANLKSNSNSKKYIN
+143 
-158 ICAADTIKNSN
+158 
-169 TFFIRKAIDSNVKG
+169 
-183 YDITV
+183 
-188 SDWYSDESEIPE
+188 
-200 FLKKHLDAK
+200 
-209 ISDFIAEV
+209 
-217 YVFGGQFTKEQI
+217 
-229 DASSTLSKYFTTTGE
+229 
-244 TLVLKPEVTDAWGDK
+244 
-259 QDTLE
+259 

-315 DLLYNTQDSATED
+315 DLLYKSNVTPK
-328 ENGRTPN
+328 TPN
-335 KARMKAAGDA
+335 KARMKAAGVT
-345 DGNNVADSFSL
+345 GSNNVTDSFSL
-356 VDLSKLRVMK
+356 VDLSVMK
-366 LEPGIPTNIT
+366 LEPGIPTKIT
-376 AEDAEKINAVLKDA
+376 VEDAEKINAVLKDA
-390 VKGKTLSADKALS
+390 VKDKFLSADKALS

-409 YNSRLKGAV
+409 YNSRL
-418 KDTLTAEQAVIYNSR
+418 E
-433 LEGAVKDTLT
+433 
-443 AEQAVIYNSRLKGA
+443 GA
-457 IKANVETTFTAEQL
+457 IKAGIETAFTAEQL
-471 AKYNEAIK
+471 AKYNVAIQ
-479 DLGGSSSAEPASKA
+479 DLGGSIPAEPAVKA
-493 KSASETGTQETTKIT
+493 KSASEAGTQELTKVT
-508 PDEARAAAYN
+508 PDKARAAAYN
-518 ATLPGAKVEGN
+518 ATLAGAKAEGDTLN
-529 NVTPEEAAA
+529 DEEATA
-538 YNAALPGA
+538 YNVALVGAISPGD
-546 KVEGNNV
+546 NV
-553 TPEEAAAY
+553 
-561 NAALTGAKTEGNN
+561 N
-574 VTPEEAETYNAALA
+574 
-588 GVISSGND
+588 
-596 VKPTE
+596 PTE
-601 AQADAYNNVVL
+601 AQADAYNTL
-612 PTILPMPKPVYLK
+612 MPKPVYLQ
-625 GYTYTTSAVTTL
+625 GYTYTTNAVTTL
-637 EQKIN
+637 QEKID
-642 WHKSILETLTE
+642 WHKSILETLTI

-712 VRNFVKYSD
+712 VRNFVKYGE
-721 NTMTYLTNNI
+721 TYLTNNI

-753 AFYTPV
+753 AFYTPL

>member
-88 ILCLNLKNFS
+88 ILCLNLKKFDN
-98 EQPDAKVDY
+98 EQVQYCPIGSGTDAA
-107 CSIGTNDNPLAT
+107 NNPLAT
-119 SEPKKTAVTDIYDT
+119 PGVENAAVTSIYDT
-133 SGFWELSEEQ
+133 SGFWELSEEN
-143 VANLKSNSNSKKYIN
+143 VAALSKTKKNYIN

-217 YVFGGQFTKEQI
+217 YVFGGQFTKAQI

-315 DLLYNTQDSATED
+315 DLLYKTQDSVTPK
-328 ENGRTPN
+328 TPN
-335 KARMKAAGDA
+335 KARMKAAGVT
-345 DGNNVADSFSL
+345 GSNNVADSFNL
-356 VDLSKLRVMK
+356 VDLSVMK
-366 LEPGIPTNIT
+366 LEPGIPTKIT
-376 AEDAEKINAVLKDA
+376 PEQAEKINAVLKDA
-390 VKGKTLSADKALS
+390 VKDKFLSANKALS
-403 AEDAIA
+403 VEDAIA
-409 YNSRLKGAV
+409 YNSRL
-418 KDTLTAEQAVIYNSR
+418 E
-433 LEGAVKDTLT
+433 
-443 AEQAVIYNSRLKGA
+443 GA

-471 AKYNEAIK
+471 VKYNAAIK
-479 DLGGSSSAEPASKA
+479 DLGGSIPAEPAVKA
-493 KSASETGTQETTKIT
+493 KSVSEEGTQEQTKIT
-508 PDEARAAAYN
+508 PNKAEAAAYN
-518 ATLPGAKVEGN
+518 ATLAGAKAEGDTLN
-529 NVTPEEAAA
+529 D
-538 YNAALPGA
+538 G
-546 KVEGNNV
+546 
-553 TPEEAAAY
+553 
-561 NAALTGAKTEGNN
+561 
-574 VTPEEAETYNAALA
+574 EAETYNAALVGA
-588 GVISSGND
+588 ISPGDS
-596 VKPTE
+596 VEPTE
-601 AQADAYNNVVL
+601 AQANAYNTL
-612 PTILPMPKPVYLK
+612 KPKPVYLE
-625 GYTYTTSAVTTL
+625 GYTYTTSPVTNL
-637 EQKIN
+637 KEKID
-642 WHKSILETLTE
+642 WHKSILKTLTE

-680 ESGTAEQDT
+680 ETGTSSDDAEQDT

-721 NTMTYLTNNI
+721 NTMTYLTNNV
-731 FDINKVVKLYRL
+731 FDINKVVKLYKL
-743 PNNSEGASFC
+743 PSNAEGASFC
-753 AFYTPV
+753 AFYTPL

>member
-98 EQPDAKVDY
+98 DQHDANVEY
-107 CSIGTNDNPLAT
+107 CAIGADDNPLAT
-119 SEPKKTAVTDIYDT
+119 SQPIETAVTNIYDT

-143 VANLKSNSNSKKYIN
+143 VANLKSNLNSKNYIN

-169 TFFIRKAIDSNVKG
+169 TFFIRKAIGSNVKG

-229 DASSTLSKYFTTTGE
+229 SASSVLGKYFDPKAE
-244 TLVLKPEVTDAWGDK
+244 SPTLRPEVTNAWGDK

-315 DLLYNTQDSATED
+315 DLLYKTTDDSQNNTEGGNTDVTGKSMAPMRSAT
-328 ENGRTPN
+328 T
-335 KARMKAAGDA
+335 GDTKTVSA
-345 DGNNVADSFSL
+345 FNIID
-356 VDLSKLRVMK
+356 LRVPK
-366 LEPGIPTNIT
+366 LEPGIPTKIT
-376 AEDAEKINAVLKDA
+376 AEDAEKINA
-390 VKGKTLSADKALS
+390 T
-403 AEDAIA
+403 
-409 YNSRLKGAV
+409 
-418 KDTLTAEQAVIYNSR
+418 

-443 AEQAVIYNSRLKGA
+443 AEQAVIYNSRLEGA

-479 DLGGSSSAEPASKA
+479 DLGGSIPAEHAAKA
-493 KSASETGTQETTKIT
+493 QAVNEAGTQEPTTVT
-508 PDEARAAAYN
+508 PNEAQAAAYN
-518 ATLPGAKVEGN
+518 ATLTGAKKTGDKLDKTQAATYNAALPGAKAEGN
-529 NVTPEEAAA
+529 TVTPEQAAA
-538 YNAALPGA
+538 YNAALPDA
-546 KVEGNNV
+546 KAEGNTV
-553 TPEEAAAY
+553 TPEQAATY
-561 NAALTGAKTEGNN
+561 NAALTGAKAEGNT
-574 VTPEEAETYNAALA
+574 VTPEQAATYNAALTGA
-588 GVISSGND
+588 ISPGD
-596 VKPTE
+596 TVEPTE
-601 AQADAYNNVVL
+601 AQANAYNNIVL
-612 PTILPMPKPVYLK
+612 PEEIEKKMPKPVYLK
-625 GYTYTTSAVTTL
+625 GYTYKTSAVTTL
-637 EQKIN
+637 KEKIN
-642 WHKSILETLTE
+642 WHKDILKTLTE

-680 ESGTAEQDT
+680 ESGTADQDT

-743 PNNSEGASFC
+743 PNNSGGASFC
-753 AFYTPV
+753 AFYTPL

>member
-88 ILCLNLKNFS
+88 ILCLNLKKFDN
-98 EQPDAKVDY
+98 EQVQYCPIGSGTDAA
-107 CSIGTNDNPLAT
+107 NNPLAT
-119 SEPKKTAVTDIYDT
+119 PGVENAAVTSIYDT
-133 SGFWELSEEQ
+133 SGFWELSEEN
-143 VANLKSNSNSKKYIN
+143 VAALSETKNNYIN

-169 TFFIRKAIDSNVKG
+169 TFFIRKAIDQNVKG

-229 DASSTLSKYFTTTGE
+229 SASSVLGKYFDDKAE
-244 TLVLKPEVTDAWGDK
+244 SPTLRPEVTDAWGDK

-315 DLLYNTQDSATED
+315 DLLYEPTDDSQNNTEGGNTDVTGKSKAPMRSVTTGDTKTVSAFD
-328 ENGRTPN
+328 II
-335 KARMKAAGDA
+335 D
-345 DGNNVADSFSL
+345 
-356 VDLSKLRVMK
+356 LRVPK
-366 LEPGIPTNIT
+366 LEPGIPTKIT
-376 AEDAEKINAVLKDA
+376 PEQAEKINA
-390 VKGKTLSADKALS
+390 T
-403 AEDAIA
+403 
-409 YNSRLKGAV
+409 
-418 KDTLTAEQAVIYNSR
+418 

-443 AEQAVIYNSRLKGA
+443 AEQAAIYNSGLKGA

-479 DLGGSSSAEPASKA
+479 GLGDSIPAEHVAKA
-493 KSASETGTQETTKIT
+493 QTASEAGTRETTTVT
-508 PDEARAAAYN
+508 PNEAQAAAYN
-518 ATLPGAKVEGN
+518 ATLTGAKKTGDKLDK
-529 NVTPEEAAA
+529 TQ
-538 YNAALPGA
+538 
-546 KVEGNNV
+546 
-553 TPEEAAAY
+553 AAAY
-561 NAALTGAKTEGNN
+561 NAALTGAIRSGDN
-574 VTPEEAETYNAALA
+574 VE
-588 GVISSGND
+588 
-596 VKPTE
+596 PTE
-601 AQADAYNNVVL
+601 AQANAYNNIVL
-612 PTILPMPKPVYLK
+612 PEEIEKKMPKPVYLK
-625 GYTYTTSAVTTL
+625 GYTYKTSAVTNL
-637 EQKIN
+637 QEKIS

-680 ESGTAEQDT
+680 ESGTADQDK

-712 VRNFVKYSD
+712 VRNFVKYGE
-721 NTMTYLTNNI
+721 TYLTNNI

-753 AFYTPV
+753 AFYTPL

-954 LSSTITE
+954 LSATITE

>member
-98 EQPDAKVDY
+98 EQPNAKVEY
-107 CSIGTNDNPLAT
+107 CTIEDDDNQLAA
-119 SEPKKTAVTDIYDT
+119 SEPIETEVTNIYDT

-143 VANLKSNSNSKKYIN
+143 VANLKSNSNSSKYIN

-169 TFFIRKAIDSNVKG
+169 TFFIRKAIGSNVKG

-200 FLKKHLDAK
+200 FLKEHLDAK

-217 YVFGGQFTKEQI
+217 YVFGGQFTKAQI
-229 DASSTLSKYFTTTGE
+229 DASSVLGKYFDPE
-244 TLVLKPEVTDAWGDK
+244 KESPTLRPEVTNAWGDK

-315 DLLYNTQDSATED
+315 DLLYKTTDDSQNNPKGGNTDAT
-328 ENGRTPN
+328 GKSMAPMR
-335 KARMKAAGDA
+335 AATTGDTKTVTA
-345 DGNNVADSFSL
+345 FDIID
-356 VDLSKLRVMK
+356 LRVPK
-366 LEPGIPTNIT
+366 LEPGIPTKIT
-376 AEDAEKINAVLKDA
+376 PEQAEKINA
-390 VKGKTLSADKALS
+390 T
-403 AEDAIA
+403 
-409 YNSRLKGAV
+409 
-418 KDTLTAEQAVIYNSR
+418 
-433 LEGAVKDTLT
+433 LEGAVKGTLT

-479 DLGGSSSAEPASKA
+479 DLGGSIPAEPAVKA
-493 KSASETGTQETTKIT
+493 KSASETGTQDTTTVT
-508 PDEARAAAYN
+508 PNKAEAAAYN
-518 ATLPGAKVEGN
+518 ATLTGAKSEGDTLN
-529 NVTPEEAAA
+529 N
-538 YNAALPGA
+538 
-546 KVEGNNV
+546 
-553 TPEEAAAY
+553 EEAAAY
-561 NAALTGAKTEGNN
+561 NAALTGA
-574 VTPEEAETYNAALA
+574 
-588 GVISSGND
+588 ISSGDSIN
-596 VKPTE
+596 PTE
-601 AQADAYNNVVL
+601 AQVNAYNNIVL
-612 PTILPMPKPVYLK
+612 PEEIEKKMPKPVYLE
-625 GYTYTTSAVTTL
+625 GYTYKTSAVTNL
-637 EQKIN
+637 QEKIS

-712 VRNFVKYSD
+712 VRNFVKYGE
-721 NTMTYLTNNI
+721 TYLTNKI

-743 PNNSEGASFC
+743 PSNAEGASFC
-753 AFYTPV
+753 AFYTPL

-878 EFNNTTTRN
+878 EFNNATTRN

>member
-88 ILCLNLKNFS
+88 ILCLNLKKFDN
-98 EQPDAKVDY
+98 EQVQYCPIGSGTDAA
-107 CSIGTNDNPLAT
+107 NNPLAT
-119 SEPKKTAVTDIYDT
+119 PGVENAAVTSIYDT
-133 SGFWELSEEQ
+133 SGFWELSEEN
-143 VANLKSNSNSKKYIN
+143 VAALSKTKKNYIN

-217 YVFGGQFTKEQI
+217 YVFGGQFTNEQI
-229 DASSTLSKYFTTTGE
+229 SASSVLGKYFDDKAE
-244 TLVLKPEVTDAWGDK
+244 SPTLRPEVTDAWGDK

-315 DLLYNTQDSATED
+315 DLLYNTQGSVTPK
-328 ENGRTPN
+328 TPN
-335 KARMKAAGDA
+335 KARMKTAGVA
-345 DGNNVADSFSL
+345 GGNNATDTFGL

-376 AEDAEKINAVLKDA
+376 LEDAEKINAVLKDA

-409 YNSRLKGAV
+409 YNSRLK
-418 KDTLTAEQAVIYNSR
+418 
-433 LEGAVKDTLT
+433 GAVKDTLT

-518 ATLPGAKVEGN
+518 ATLPGAKAEGN

-538 YNAALPGA
+538 YNAVLPGA

-601 AQADAYNNVVL
+601 YQANTYNISL
-612 PTILPMPKPVYLK
+612 MPKPVYLE
-625 GYTYTTSAVTTL
+625 GYTYTTSAATNL
-637 EQKIN
+637 KEKID
-642 WHKSILETLTE
+642 WHKSILKTLTE

-680 ESGTAEQDT
+680 ETGTSSDDAEQDT
-689 TKSMLSYLAKQKE
+689 TKSMLSYLAKQKG

-721 NTMTYLTNNI
+721 NTMTYLTNKI
-731 FDINKVVKLYRL
+731 FDINKVVKFYRL

-753 AFYTPV
+753 AFYTPL

>member
-98 EQPDAKVDY
+98 GQSDAKVEY

-119 SEPKKTAVTDIYDT
+119 SDPTPTAVTDIYDT

-143 VANLKSNSNSKKYIN
+143 VANLKSNSNSKNYIN

-169 TFFIRKAIDSNVKG
+169 TFFIRKAIASNVKG

-200 FLKKHLDAK
+200 FLKEHLDAK

-229 DASSTLSKYFTTTGE
+229 SASSVLGKYFDDKAE
-244 TLVLKPEVTDAWGDK
+244 SPTLRPEVADAWGDK

-315 DLLYNTQDSATED
+315 DLLYNTQDSATGD
-328 ENGRTPN
+328 ENGKTPN
-335 KARMKAAGDA
+335 KARMKTAGVT
-345 DGNNVADSFSL
+345 GSNNVADPFDL
-356 VDLSKLRVMK
+356 VDLNKLINVMK
-366 LEPGIPTNIT
+366 LEPGIPTKIT
-376 AEDAEKINAVLKDA
+376 PEQAEKINA
-390 VKGKTLSADKALS
+390 TL
-403 AEDAIA
+403 E
-409 YNSRLKGAV
+409 GAV

-433 LEGAVKDTLT
+433 LEGA
-443 AEQAVIYNSRLKGA
+443 

-471 AKYNEAIK
+471 AKYNAAIK
-479 DLGGSSSAEPASKA
+479 DLGGSIPAEPVVKA
-493 KSASETGTQETTKIT
+493 KSASEAGTQEPTKVT
-508 PDEARAAAYN
+508 PNEAQAAAYN
-518 ATLPGAKVEGN
+518 AKLTGAKKTGDKLDKQQ
-529 NVTPEEAAA
+529 AAA

-546 KVEGNNV
+546 ISPGDSVE
-553 TPEEAAAY
+553 
-561 NAALTGAKTEGNN
+561 
-574 VTPEEAETYNAALA
+574 
-588 GVISSGND
+588 
-596 VKPTE
+596 PTE
-601 AQADAYNNVVL
+601 DQANAYNNIVL
-612 PTILPMPKPVYLK
+612 PEEIEKKMPKPVYLK
-625 GYTYTTSAVTTL
+625 GYTYTTSVVTTL

-642 WHKSILETLTE
+642 WHKDILKTLTE

-753 AFYTPV
+753 AFYTPL

-878 EFNNTTTRN
+878 EFNNATTRN

>member
-88 ILCLNLKNFS
+88 ILCLNLKNFN
-98 EQPDAKVDY
+98 EQPDAKVQY
-107 CSIGTNDNPLAT
+107 CAIGDDDNPLAT
-119 SEPKKTAVTDIYDT
+119 SERTTAAVTDIYDT

-143 VANLKSNSNSKKYIN
+143 VANLKSKSNSSKYIN

-200 FLKKHLDAK
+200 FLKEHLDAK

-217 YVFGGQFTKEQI
+217 YVFGGQFTNEQI
-229 DASSTLSKYFTTTGE
+229 SASSVLDKYFDPKKE
-244 TLVLKPEVTDAWGDK
+244 SPTLRPEVTNAWGDK

-315 DLLYNTQDSATED
+315 DLLYNTQGSGTPK
-328 ENGRTPN
+328 TPN
-335 KARMKAAGDA
+335 KARMKAAGVAGD
-345 DGNNVADSFSL
+345 NNVSDTFDL

-376 AEDAEKINAVLKDA
+376 AEDAEKINA
-390 VKGKTLSADKALS
+390 AL
-403 AEDAIA
+403 E
-409 YNSRLKGAV
+409 GAV

-433 LEGAVKDTLT
+433 LEGA
-443 AEQAVIYNSRLKGA
+443 

-471 AKYNEAIK
+471 AKYNAAIK
-479 DLGGSSSAEPASKA
+479 DLGGSIPAEPAVKA
-493 KSASETGTQETTKIT
+493 KSVSEAGTQETTKIT
-508 PDEARAAAYN
+508 PNEAQAAAYN
-518 ATLPGAKVEGN
+518 ATLTGAKAEGDTLN
-529 NVTPEEAAA
+529 N
-538 YNAALPGA
+538 
-546 KVEGNNV
+546 
-553 TPEEAAAY
+553 EEAAAY
-561 NAALTGAKTEGNN
+561 NAALTGA
-574 VTPEEAETYNAALA
+574 
-588 GVISSGND
+588 ISPGDS
-596 VKPTE
+596 VEPTE
-601 AQADAYNNVVL
+601 AQANAYNNIVL
-612 PTILPMPKPVYLK
+612 PEEIEKKMPKPVYLE
-625 GYTYTTSAVTTL
+625 GYTYNTSAVTSL
-637 EQKIN
+637 QEKID
-642 WHKSILETLTE
+642 WHKSILETLTK

-712 VRNFVKYSD
+712 VRNFVKYGE
-721 NTMTYLTNNI
+721 TYLTNNI

-753 AFYTPV
+753 AFYTPL

>member
-88 ILCLNLKNFS
+88 ILCLNLKNFN
-98 EQPDAKVDY
+98 EQPDAKVEY
-107 CSIGTNDNPLAT
+107 CAIGDDDNPLAT
-119 SEPKKTAVTDIYDT
+119 SEPTPAAVTDIYDT

-143 VANLKSNSNSKKYIN
+143 VANLDSSKYIN

-200 FLKKHLDAK
+200 FLKEHLDAK

-217 YVFGGQFTKEQI
+217 YVFGGQFTNEQI
-229 DASSTLSKYFTTTGE
+229 SASSTLGKYFTPAEEGNTPI
-244 TLVLKPEVTDAWGDK
+244 LKPEVTNAWGDK

-315 DLLYNTQDSATED
+315 DLLYNTQGSGTPK
-328 ENGRTPN
+328 TPN
-335 KARMKAAGDA
+335 KARMKAAGVAGD
-345 DGNNVADSFSL
+345 NNVSDTFDL

-376 AEDAEKINAVLKDA
+376 AEDAEKINA
-390 VKGKTLSADKALS
+390 TL
-403 AEDAIA
+403 E
-409 YNSRLKGAV
+409 GAV

-433 LEGAVKDTLT
+433 LEGA
-443 AEQAVIYNSRLKGA
+443 

-471 AKYNEAIK
+471 AKYNAAIK
-479 DLGGSSSAEPASKA
+479 DLGGSIPAEPAVKA
-493 KSASETGTQETTKIT
+493 KTVSEEGTQEPTKVT
-508 PDEARAAAYN
+508 PDEAQAAAYN
-518 ATLPGAKVEGN
+518 ATLTGAKAEGDTLN
-529 NVTPEEAAA
+529 N
-538 YNAALPGA
+538 
-546 KVEGNNV
+546 
-553 TPEEAAAY
+553 EEAAAY
-561 NAALTGAKTEGNN
+561 NAALTGA
-574 VTPEEAETYNAALA
+574 
-588 GVISSGND
+588 ISSGD
-596 VKPTE
+596 SVKPTE

-612 PTILPMPKPVYLK
+612 PTILPMPKPVYLQ
-625 GYTYTTSAVTTL
+625 GYTYNTSAVTSL
-637 EQKIN
+637 QEKIS
-642 WHKSILETLTE
+642 WHKSILETLTI

-712 VRNFVKYSD
+712 VRNFVKYGE
-721 NTMTYLTNNI
+721 TYLTNNI

-753 AFYTPV
+753 AFYTPL

>member
-88 ILCLNLKNFS
+88 ILCLNLKKFNN
-98 EQPDAKVDY
+98 EQVQYCPIGSGTDAA
-107 CSIGTNDNPLAT
+107 NNPLAT
-119 SEPKKTAVTDIYDT
+119 PAVENVAVTSIYDT
-133 SGFWELSEEQ
+133 SGFWELSEEN
-143 VANLKSNSNSKKYIN
+143 VAALSETKKNYIN

-217 YVFGGQFTKEQI
+217 YVFGGQFTKAQI
-229 DASSTLSKYFTTTGE
+229 DASSTLSKYFTTTEEGN
-244 TLVLKPEVTDAWGDK
+244 TPILKPEVTNAWGDK

-274 IGHYVGS
+274 IGHYIGS

-315 DLLYNTQDSATED
+315 DLLYNTQGS
-328 ENGRTPN
+328 GTPN
-335 KARMKAAGDA
+335 KARMKATEVAGN
-345 DGNNVADSFSL
+345 NNVADDTFSL
-356 VDLSKLRVMK
+356 VDLNKLRVMK
-366 LEPGIPTNIT
+366 LEPGIPTTIT

-390 VKGKTLSADKALS
+390 VKDKILSADKALS
-403 AEDAIA
+403 VEDAIA
-409 YNSRLKGAV
+409 YNSRL
-418 KDTLTAEQAVIYNSR
+418 E
-433 LEGAVKDTLT
+433 
-443 AEQAVIYNSRLKGA
+443 GA
-457 IKANVETTFTAEQL
+457 IKANIETTFTAEQL
-471 AKYNEAIK
+471 AKYNAAIK
-479 DLGGSSSAEPASKA
+479 DLGGSIPAEPAVKA
-493 KSASETGTQETTKIT
+493 KSASEAGTQEPTKVT
-508 PDEARAAAYN
+508 PNEAQAAAYN
-518 ATLPGAKVEGN
+518 ATL
-529 NVTPEEAAA
+529 
-538 YNAALPGA
+538 
-546 KVEGNNV
+546 
-553 TPEEAAAY
+553 
-561 NAALTGAKTEGNN
+561 TGAKAEGDTLN
-574 VTPEEAETYNAALA
+574 TEEAEAYNAALA
-588 GVISSGND
+588 GVISSGNN
-596 VKPTE
+596 VNPTE
-601 AQADAYNNVVL
+601 AQANAYNTL
-612 PTILPMPKPVYLK
+612 LMPKPVYLK

-637 EQKIN
+637 EQKIG

-721 NTMTYLTNNI
+721 TITYLTNNI

-753 AFYTPV
+753 AFYTPL

>member
-1 MALPVYLQQFKAAG
+1 
-15 IYRVVYDQSTVRGV
+15 
-29 EAETLRLVVGYSEQG
+29 
-44 PFNIPTYVKSVSE
+44 
-57 FKALYGNINKNLE
+57 
-70 RRGVFFHRLAIQA
+70 
-83 LAAGP
+83 
-88 ILCLNLKNFS
+88 
-98 EQPDAKVDY
+98 
-107 CSIGTNDNPLAT
+107 
-119 SEPKKTAVTDIYDT
+119 
-133 SGFWELSEEQ
+133 
-143 VANLKSNSNSKKYIN
+143 
-158 ICAADTIKNSN
+158 
-169 TFFIRKAIDSNVKG
+169 
-183 YDITV
+183 
-188 SDWYSDESEIPE
+188 
-200 FLKKHLDAK
+200 
-209 ISDFIAEV
+209 
-217 YVFGGQFTKEQI
+217 
-229 DASSTLSKYFTTTGE
+229 
-244 TLVLKPEVTDAWGDK
+244 
-259 QDTLE
+259 

-315 DLLYNTQDSATED
+315 DLLYNTQSSV
-328 ENGRTPN
+328 TPN
-335 KARMKAAGDA
+335 KARMKAVVTGS
-345 DGNNVADSFSL
+345 NNVTDDTFSL

-366 LEPGIPTNIT
+366 LEPGIPTKIT
-376 AEDAEKINAVLKDA
+376 PEDAEKINAVLKDA
-390 VKGKTLSADKALS
+390 VKDKILSANKALS

-409 YNSRLKGAV
+409 Y
-418 KDTLTAEQAVIYNSR
+418 ISR
-433 LEGAVKDTLT
+433 LEGA
-443 AEQAVIYNSRLKGA
+443 
-457 IKANVETTFTAEQL
+457 IKAGIETAFTTEQL
-471 AKYNEAIK
+471 AKYNAAIQ
-479 DLGGSSSAEPASKA
+479 DLGGSIPAEPAVKA
-493 KSASETGTQETTKIT
+493 KSVNEASTQEPTKVT
-508 PDEARAAAYN
+508 PNKSEAEAYN
-518 ATLPGAKVEGN
+518 ATLMGAKAEGDTLN
-529 NVTPEEAAA
+529 DGEV
-538 YNAALPGA
+538 
-546 KVEGNNV
+546 K
-553 TPEEAAAY
+553 
-561 NAALTGAKTEGNN
+561 
-574 VTPEEAETYNAALA
+574 TYNAALVGA
-588 GVISSGND
+588 ISPGDS
-596 VKPTE
+596 VEPTE
-601 AQADAYNNVVL
+601 AQANAYNTL
-612 PTILPMPKPVYLK
+612 LMPKPVYLT
-625 GYTYTTSAVTTL
+625 GYTYTTSPVTTL
-637 EQKIN
+637 EQKIS
-642 WHKSILETLTE
+642 WHKDILKTLTE

-712 VRNFVKYSD
+712 VRNFVKYGE
-721 NTMTYLTNNI
+721 TYLTNNI

-743 PNNSEGASFC
+743 PSNAEGASFC
-753 AFYTPV
+753 AFYTPL

>member
-1 MALPVYLQQFKAAG
+1 
-15 IYRVVYDQSTVRGV
+15 
-29 EAETLRLVVGYSEQG
+29 
-44 PFNIPTYVKSVSE
+44 
-57 FKALYGNINKNLE
+57 
-70 RRGVFFHRLAIQA
+70 
-83 LAAGP
+83 
-88 ILCLNLKNFS
+88 
-98 EQPDAKVDY
+98 
-107 CSIGTNDNPLAT
+107 
-119 SEPKKTAVTDIYDT
+119 
-133 SGFWELSEEQ
+133 
-143 VANLKSNSNSKKYIN
+143 
-158 ICAADTIKNSN
+158 
-169 TFFIRKAIDSNVKG
+169 
-183 YDITV
+183 
-188 SDWYSDESEIPE
+188 
-200 FLKKHLDAK
+200 
-209 ISDFIAEV
+209 
-217 YVFGGQFTKEQI
+217 
-229 DASSTLSKYFTTTGE
+229 
-244 TLVLKPEVTDAWGDK
+244 
-259 QDTLE
+259 
-264 MLYREDTAKP
+264 
-274 IGHYVGS
+274 
-281 LIPEFKD
+281 
-288 KNGNYMALN
+288 
-297 IVFNQDENVHN
+297 
-308 MIMSFNT
+308 
-315 DLLYNTQDSATED
+315 
-328 ENGRTPN
+328 
-335 KARMKAAGDA
+335 
-345 DGNNVADSFSL
+345 
-356 VDLSKLRVMK
+356 
-366 LEPGIPTNIT
+366 
-376 AEDAEKINAVLKDA
+376 
-390 VKGKTLSADKALS
+390 
-403 AEDAIA
+403 
-409 YNSRLKGAV
+409 
-418 KDTLTAEQAVIYNSR
+418 
-433 LEGAVKDTLT
+433 
-443 AEQAVIYNSRLKGA
+443 
-457 IKANVETTFTAEQL
+457 
-471 AKYNEAIK
+471 
-479 DLGGSSSAEPASKA
+479 
-493 KSASETGTQETTKIT
+493 
-508 PDEARAAAYN
+508 
-518 ATLPGAKVEGN
+518 
-529 NVTPEEAAA
+529 
-538 YNAALPGA
+538 
-546 KVEGNNV
+546 
-553 TPEEAAAY
+553 
-561 NAALTGAKTEGNN
+561 
-574 VTPEEAETYNAALA
+574 
-588 GVISSGND
+588 
-596 VKPTE
+596 
-601 AQADAYNNVVL
+601 
-612 PTILPMPKPVYLK
+612 MPKPVYLK

-637 EQKIN
+637 EQKIG

-753 AFYTPV
+753 AFYTPL

>member
-88 ILCLNLKNFS
+88 ILCLNLKKFNN
-98 EQPDAKVDY
+98 EQVQY
-107 CSIGTNDNPLAT
+107 CPIGTGTDAANNPLAT
-119 SEPKKTAVTDIYDT
+119 PAVENVAVTSIYDT
-133 SGFWELSEEQ
+133 SGFWELSEEN
-143 VANLKSNSNSKKYIN
+143 VAALSETKKNYIN

-217 YVFGGQFTKEQI
+217 YVFGGQFTKAQI
-229 DASSTLSKYFTTTGE
+229 DASSTLSKYFDTKKE
-244 TLVLKPEVTDAWGDK
+244 SPTLRPEVTNAWGDK

-315 DLLYNTQDSATED
+315 DLLYETTDDSQNNTEGGNTDVTGKSMAPMRSAT
-328 ENGRTPN
+328 T
-335 KARMKAAGDA
+335 GDTKTVSA
-345 DGNNVADSFSL
+345 FDIID
-356 VDLSKLRVMK
+356 LRVPK
-366 LEPGIPTNIT
+366 LEPGIPTKIT
-376 AEDAEKINAVLKDA
+376 PEQAEKINA
-390 VKGKTLSADKALS
+390 T
-403 AEDAIA
+403 
-409 YNSRLKGAV
+409 
-418 KDTLTAEQAVIYNSR
+418 

-443 AEQAVIYNSRLKGA
+443 AEQAVIYNSRLEGA

-479 DLGGSSSAEPASKA
+479 DLGDSITAEPAVKA
-493 KSASETGTQETTKIT
+493 KSVNEAGTQELTKVT
-508 PDEARAAAYN
+508 PNEAQAAAYN
-518 ATLPGAKVEGN
+518 ATLTGAKKTGDKLDK
-529 NVTPEEAAA
+529 TQ
-538 YNAALPGA
+538 
-546 KVEGNNV
+546 
-553 TPEEAAAY
+553 AAAY
-561 NAALTGAKTEGNN
+561 NAALTGAISPGD
-574 VTPEEAETYNAALA
+574 
-588 GVISSGND
+588 GVE
-596 VKPTE
+596 PTE
-601 AQADAYNNVVL
+601 AQANAYNNIVL
-612 PTILPMPKPVYLK
+612 PEEIEKKMPKPVYLQ

-637 EQKIN
+637 EQKIG

-721 NTMTYLTNNI
+721 TITYLTNNI

-753 AFYTPV
+753 AFYTPL

>member
-88 ILCLNLKNFS
+88 ILCLNLKKFNN
-98 EQPDAKVDY
+98 EQVQYCPIGSGTDAA
-107 CSIGTNDNPLAT
+107 NNPLAT
-119 SEPKKTAVTDIYDT
+119 PAVENVAVTSIYDT
-133 SGFWELSEEQ
+133 SGFWELSEEN
-143 VANLKSNSNSKKYIN
+143 VAALSETKKNYIN

-217 YVFGGQFTKEQI
+217 YVFGGQFTKSQI

-244 TLVLKPEVTDAWGDK
+244 TLVLKPEVTNAWGDK

-315 DLLYNTQDSATED
+315 DLLYDTQGSE
-328 ENGRTPN
+328 TPN
-335 KARMKAAGDA
+335 NARMKAAGVTGSNNAA
-345 DGNNVADSFSL
+345 DDTFNL

-366 LEPGIPTNIT
+366 LEPGIPTKIT
-376 AEDAEKINAVLKDA
+376 PEQAEKINTVLKDA
-390 VKGKTLSADKALS
+390 VKDKILSADKALS
-403 AEDAIA
+403 AENAIA
-409 YNSRLKGAV
+409 YNSRLKGA
-418 KDTLTAEQAVIYNSR
+418 IR
-433 LEGAVKDTLT
+433 
-443 AEQAVIYNSRLKGA
+443 
-457 IKANVETTFTAEQL
+457 ANVETTFTAEQL

-479 DLGGSSSAEPASKA
+479 DLGGSIPAEPAVKA
-493 KSASETGTQETTKIT
+493 KSASEAGTQETTKIT
-508 PDEARAAAYN
+508 PDEARAEAYN
-518 ATLPGAKVEGN
+518 ATL
-529 NVTPEEAAA
+529 
-538 YNAALPGA
+538 
-546 KVEGNNV
+546 
-553 TPEEAAAY
+553 
-561 NAALTGAKTEGNN
+561 TGAKAEGDTLNN
-574 VTPEEAETYNAALA
+574 EEAKTYNAALA
-588 GVISSGND
+588 GVISPGDSVN
-596 VKPTE
+596 PTE
-601 AQADAYNNVVL
+601 AQADAYNNIVL

-637 EQKIN
+637 EQKIG

-680 ESGTAEQDT
+680 ETGTSSDDAEQDT
-689 TKSMLSYLAKQKE
+689 TKCMLSYLAKQKE

-712 VRNFVKYSD
+712 VRNFVKSSATLD
-721 NTMTYLTNNI
+721 TYLTNKV
-731 FDINKVVKLYRL
+731 FDINKVVKLYKL
-743 PNNSEGASFC
+743 PSNAEGASFC
-753 AFYTPV
+753 AFYTPL

>member
-88 ILCLNLKNFS
+88 ILCLNLKKFNN
-98 EQPDAKVDY
+98 EQVQYCPIGSGTDAA
-107 CSIGTNDNPLAT
+107 NNPLAT
-119 SEPKKTAVTDIYDT
+119 PTVENVAVTSIYDT
-133 SGFWELSEEQ
+133 SGFWELSEEN
-143 VANLKSNSNSKKYIN
+143 VAALSETKKNYIN

-229 DASSTLSKYFTTTGE
+229 SASSVLDKYFDPKAE
-244 TLVLKPEVTDAWGDK
+244 SPTLRPEVTNAWGDK

-315 DLLYNTQDSATED
+315 DLLYDTQGSE
-328 ENGRTPN
+328 TPN
-335 KARMKAAGDA
+335 KARMKAAGVT
-345 DGNNVADSFSL
+345 GSNNVADDTFSL
-356 VDLSKLRVMK
+356 VDLRKLRVMK

-376 AEDAEKINAVLKDA
+376 AEDAEKINA
-390 VKGKTLSADKALS
+390 AL
-403 AEDAIA
+403 E
-409 YNSRLKGAV
+409 GAV
-418 KDTLTAEQAVIYNSR
+418 KDTLTAEQAVIYNSG

-443 AEQAVIYNSRLKGA
+443 AEQAVIYNSRLEGA

-479 DLGGSSSAEPASKA
+479 NLDDSTTAEPAVKA
-493 KSASETGTQETTKIT
+493 KSASEAGTQEPTKVT
-508 PDEARAAAYN
+508 PNEAQAAAYN
-518 ATLPGAKVEGN
+518 ATLAGAKKTGDKLNKTQAAAYNAALTGAKSEGN
-529 NVTPEEAAA
+529 TVTHEEAAA

-546 KVEGNNV
+546 KTKGQTV
-553 TPEEAAAY
+553 TPEQATAY
-561 NAALTGAKTEGNN
+561 NAALPGAISPGDN
-574 VTPEEAETYNAALA
+574 VN
-588 GVISSGND
+588 
-596 VKPTE
+596 PTE
-601 AQADAYNNVVL
+601 AQANAYNNVVL
-612 PTILPMPKPVYLK
+612 PTILPMPKPVYLT

-642 WHKSILETLTE
+642 WHKDILNTLTE

-680 ESGTAEQDT
+680 ETGTSSDDAEQDT
-689 TKSMLSYLAKQKE
+689 TKCMLSYLAKQKE

-712 VRNFVKYSD
+712 VRNFVKSSATLD
-721 NTMTYLTNNI
+721 TYLTNKV
-731 FDINKVVKLYRL
+731 FDINKVVKLYKL
-743 PNNSEGASFC
+743 PSNAEGASFC
-753 AFYTPV
+753 AFYTPL

-779 FMQKYASRQ
+779 FMQKYTSRQ

>member
-98 EQPDAKVDY
+98 EQDGAKVEY
-107 CSIGTNDNPLAT
+107 CTIGDDDNPLAT
-119 SEPKKTAVTDIYDT
+119 SVPTPTAVTDIYDT

-143 VANLKSNSNSKKYIN
+143 VANLNPNKYIN

-200 FLKKHLDAK
+200 FLKEHLDAK
-209 ISDFIAEV
+209 ISDFIVEV

-229 DASSTLSKYFTTTGE
+229 SASSVLGKYFDPE
-244 TLVLKPEVTDAWGDK
+244 KESPTLRPEVTNAWGDK

-274 IGHYVGS
+274 IGHYIGS

-315 DLLYNTQDSATED
+315 DLLYNTQDSV
-328 ENGRTPN
+328 PHN
-335 KARMKAAGDA
+335 KARMKVAGNT
-345 DGNNVADSFSL
+345 DGNNAADSFSL

-366 LEPGIPTNIT
+366 LEPGIPTKIT
-376 AEDAEKINAVLKDA
+376 PEDAEKINVVLKDA
-390 VKGKTLSADKALS
+390 VKDKILSADRALS
-403 AEDAIA
+403 VEDAIA
-409 YNSRLKGAV
+409 YNSRL
-418 KDTLTAEQAVIYNSR
+418 E
-433 LEGAVKDTLT
+433 
-443 AEQAVIYNSRLKGA
+443 GA
-457 IKANVETTFTAEQL
+457 IKANIETTFTAEQL
-471 AKYNEAIK
+471 AKYNAAIK
-479 DLGGSSSAEPASKA
+479 DLGGSIPAEPAAKA
-493 KSASETGTQETTKIT
+493 QAISETGTQELTKVT
-508 PDEARAAAYN
+508 PNEAQAAVYN
-518 ATLPGAKVEGN
+518 ATL
-529 NVTPEEAAA
+529 
-538 YNAALPGA
+538 
-546 KVEGNNV
+546 
-553 TPEEAAAY
+553 
-561 NAALTGAKTEGNN
+561 TGAKAEGDTLN
-574 VTPEEAETYNAALA
+574 TEEAEAYNAALA
-588 GVISSGND
+588 GAISSGD
-596 VKPTE
+596 SVEPTE
-601 AQADAYNNVVL
+601 AQANAYNNVVL
-612 PTILPMPKPVYLK
+612 PTILPMPKPVYLQ

-721 NTMTYLTNNI
+721 TITYLTNNI

-753 AFYTPV
+753 AFYTPL

>member
-98 EQPDAKVDY
+98 EQPNANVEY
-107 CSIGTNDNPLAT
+107 CAIGDDNNPLAT
-119 SEPKKTAVTDIYDT
+119 SGPTPTAVTNIYDT

-143 VANLKSNSNSKKYIN
+143 VANLKSNSNSKNYIN

-169 TFFIRKAIDSNVKG
+169 TFFIRKAIGSNVKG

-200 FLKKHLDAK
+200 FLKKHLGAK

-229 DASSTLSKYFTTTGE
+229 STSSVLGKYFTTTGE
-244 TLVLKPEVTDAWGDK
+244 TPVLKQQVTDAWGDN

-315 DLLYNTQDSATED
+315 DLLYNAQGSATGD
-328 ENGRTPN
+328 ENGKTPN
-335 KARMKAAGDA
+335 KARMKAAGVT
-345 DGNNVADSFSL
+345 GSNNAADSFDL
-356 VDLSKLRVMK
+356 VDLNKLIRVMK

-376 AEDAEKINAVLKDA
+376 PEVAEKINA
-390 VKGKTLSADKALS
+390 AL
-403 AEDAIA
+403 E
-409 YNSRLKGAV
+409 GAV
-418 KDTLTAEQAVIYNSR
+418 KDSLTAEQAVIYNSR

-443 AEQAVIYNSRLKGA
+443 AEQAAIYNSRLEGAVKDTLTAEQAVIYNSRLEGA

-471 AKYNEAIK
+471 AKYNAAIK
-479 DLGGSSSAEPASKA
+479 NLDDSTTAEPAVKA
-493 KSASETGTQETTKIT
+493 KSASEAGTQEPTKVT
-508 PDEARAAAYN
+508 PSEAEAAAYN
-518 ATLPGAKVEGN
+518 ATLTGAKKTGDKLDN
-529 NVTPEEAAA
+529 TQAAA

-546 KVEGNNV
+546 KAKGNTV
-553 TPEEAAAY
+553 TPEQAVAY
-561 NAALTGAKTEGNN
+561 NAALPGAISPGDN
-574 VTPEEAETYNAALA
+574 VN
-588 GVISSGND
+588 
-596 VKPTE
+596 PTE
-601 AQADAYNNVVL
+601 AQANAYNNVVL

-637 EQKIN
+637 EQKIS
-642 WHKSILETLTE
+642 WHKDILSTLTE

-753 AFYTPV
+753 AFYTPL